1 MSRTA
6 VPKAHGTAAAGEGTP
21 VSAPPLLAPASQ
33 PAAAPSDAETR
44 NQYFDRLFTNPS
56 LMWLGQNTNHYPL
69 HPAVREA
76 LHAAVDDESFHAYA
90 PPLGMEELRCA
101 IVADLGIEGQSAVVA
116 DGAVSA
122 LALACRAFCTPGS
135 GFVTT
140 DPGWK
145 WPLQFAAK
153 AGARITEIP
162 IYGEEY
168 GYKLSADAL
177 AAATGADTAVIYLVD
192 PNNPL
197 GTAYT
202 ESEIRAFTERAR
214 EIGAVLIHDCTYRDF
229 ADEHTLAARFYPEGT
244 VTIVSFSKWL
254 GLAGLRLGAL
264 VAAPALLE
272 RILPHSQ
279 APLGASVMAQRAAIA
294 GLKVKQEWMRDIMAR
309 QRENQRMIVD
319 AFMKLPGFR
328 VPVFPSQANFI
339 VVECTEAGITPEALV
354 TALGEHQ
361 IMVRQGAYH
370 TPRFGHRFVKIS
382 TTVPKAW
389 AQALCDVLPQ
399 AVERARSLPAAAA
412 LF

>member
-1 MSRTA
+1 MNAALNPVAA
-6 VPKAHGTAAAGEGTP
+6 VPSVTG
-21 VSAPPLLAPASQ
+21 
-33 PAAAPSDAETR
+33 DAETR
-44 NQYFDRLFTNPS
+44 NQYFDRLFTNPD
-56 LMWLGQNTNHYPL
+56 LMWLGQNTNHFPL
-69 HPAVREA
+69 HPAVRKA
-76 LHAAVDDESFHAYA
+76 LHDAIDDESFHAYA
-90 PPLGMEELRCA
+90 PPLGMEALRAA
-101 IVADLGIEGQSAVVA
+101 IVADLGVPDQSAVVT

-122 LALACRAFCTPGS
+122 LALACRAFCREGK

-153 AGARITEIP
+153 AGSVLTEIP
-162 IYGEEY
+162 IYGPEH
-168 GYKLSADAL
+168 GFKLSADAL
-177 AAATGADTAVIYLVD
+177 AASTDENTAVIYLVD

-197 GTAYT
+197 GTTYT
-202 ESEIRAFTERAR
+202 EDEIRAFAMRAR
-214 EIGAVLIHDCTYRDF
+214 EVGAVLIHDCTYRDF
-229 ADEHTLAARFYPEGT
+229 ADSHTLASRFYPEGT

-264 VAAPALLE
+264 VASPELLA

-279 APLGASVMAQRAAIA
+279 APLGASVLAQRAAIA
-294 GLKVKQEWMRDIMAR
+294 GLAVKDEWMAEVIAQ
-309 QRENQRMIVD
+309 QRENQRMIVE
-319 AFMKLPGFR
+319 AFAELPGFE

-339 VVECTEAGITPEALV
+339 VVECSGAGVTPEALV
-354 TALGEHQ
+354 SALGEHD
-361 IMVRQGAYH
+361 IMVRQGTYH

-399 AVERARSLPAAAA
+399 AVERARNLPATAA

>member
-1 MSRTA
+1 MNAALNPVAA
-6 VPKAHGTAAAGEGTP
+6 VPSVT
-21 VSAPPLLAPASQ
+21 
-33 PAAAPSDAETR
+33 SDAETR
-44 NQYFDRLFTNPS
+44 NRYFDRLFTNPD
-56 LMWLGQNTNHYPL
+56 LMWLGQNTNHFPL
-69 HPAVREA
+69 HPAVRKA
-76 LHAAVDDESFHAYA
+76 LHDAIDDESFHAYA
-90 PPLGMEELRCA
+90 PPLGMEALRAA
-101 IVADLGIEGQSAVVA
+101 IVADLGGPDQSAVVT

-122 LALACRAFCTPGS
+122 LALACRAFCKEGK

-153 AGARITEIP
+153 AGSVVTEIP
-162 IYGEEY
+162 IYGPEY
-168 GYKLSADAL
+168 GFKLSADAL
-177 AAATGADTAVIYLVD
+177 AASTDENTAVIYLVD

-197 GTAYT
+197 GTTYT
-202 ESEIRAFTERAR
+202 EDEIRAFAMRAR
-214 EIGAVLIHDCTYRDF
+214 EVGAVLIHDCTYRDF
-229 ADEHTLAARFYPEGT
+229 ADSHTLASRFYPEGT

-264 VAAPALLE
+264 VASPGLLA

-279 APLGASVMAQRAAIA
+279 APLGASVLAQRAAIA
-294 GLKVKQEWMRDIMAR
+294 GLAVKDEWMAEVIAQ
-309 QRENQRMIVD
+309 QRENQRMIVE
-319 AFMKLPGFR
+319 AFAELPGFE

-339 VVECTEAGITPEALV
+339 VVECSGAGVTPEALV
-354 TALGEHQ
+354 SALGEHD
-361 IMVRQGAYH
+361 IMVRQGTYH

-399 AVERARSLPAAAA
+399 AVERARSLPATAA

>member
-1 MSRTA
+1 MNAALNPVAA
-6 VPKAHGTAAAGEGTP
+6 VPSVT
-21 VSAPPLLAPASQ
+21 
-33 PAAAPSDAETR
+33 SDAETR
-44 NQYFDRLFTNPS
+44 NRYFDRLFTNPN
-56 LMWLGQNTNHYPL
+56 LMWLGQNTNHFPL
-69 HPAVREA
+69 HPAVRKA
-76 LHAAVDDESFHAYA
+76 LHDAIDDESFHAYA
-90 PPLGMEELRCA
+90 PPLGMEALRAA
-101 IVADLGIEGQSAVVA
+101 IVADLGVPDQSAVVT

-122 LALACRAFCTPGS
+122 LALACRAFCKEGK

-153 AGARITEIP
+153 AGSVVTEIP
-162 IYGEEY
+162 IYGPEY
-168 GYKLSADAL
+168 GFKLSVDAL
-177 AAATGADTAVIYLVD
+177 AASTDENTAVIYLVD

-197 GTAYT
+197 GTTYT
-202 ESEIRAFTERAR
+202 EDEIRAFAMRAR

-229 ADEHTLAARFYPEGT
+229 ADSHTLASRFYPEGT

-264 VAAPALLE
+264 VASPELLA

-279 APLGASVMAQRAAIA
+279 APLGASVLAQRAAIA
-294 GLKVKQEWMRDIMAR
+294 GLAVKDEWMAEVIAQ
-309 QRENQRMIVD
+309 QRENQRMIVE
-319 AFMKLPGFR
+319 AFAELPGFE

-339 VVECTEAGITPEALV
+339 VVECSGAGVTPEALV
-354 TALGEHQ
+354 TALGERD
-361 IMVRQGAYH
+361 IMVRQGTYH

-399 AVERARSLPAAAA
+399 AVERARSLPATAA